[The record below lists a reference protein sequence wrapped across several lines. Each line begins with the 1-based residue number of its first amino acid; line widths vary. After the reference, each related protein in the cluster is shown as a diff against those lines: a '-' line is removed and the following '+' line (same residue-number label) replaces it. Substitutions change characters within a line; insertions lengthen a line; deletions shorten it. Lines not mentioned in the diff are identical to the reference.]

1 MIYFGR
7 MVTLKQKQIGCLV
20 VVFVLFFVYIWS
32 SRPTE
37 HTVIIDL
44 KDQGQIGMDST
55 FHDEFSEFALKN
67 YNDLNIRLA
76 REYQID
82 LDKDLW
88 TYDR

>member
-1 MIYFGR
+1 MAL
-7 MVTLKQKQIGCLV
+7 TLKQKQIGCLV

-32 SRPTE
+32 SRPKE
-37 HTVIIDL
+37 QSMIVDL
-44 KDQGQIGMDST
+44 KDKGNNGMDST
-55 FHDEFSEFALKN
+55 FHYNEFSEFALKN

>member
-1 MIYFGR
+1 MI
-7 MVTLKQKQIGCLV
+7 V
-20 VVFVLFFVYIWS
+20 
-32 SRPTE
+32 
-37 HTVIIDL
+37 DL
-44 KDQGQIGMDST
+44 KDKGNNGMDST
-55 FHDEFSEFALKN
+55 FHYNEFSEFALKN